1 MKTTKI
7 FLILA
12 ALITLTS
19 CDMVNKEPLKGS
31 VDRAGKPIVTIVYFY
46 DSVEDVQRKYRE
58 IHNVPQ
64 DQKIGQVGFALWAE
78 YRDSQGRPV
87 ENADEPLT
95 CEIHTVRPQQ
105 IDDSAT
111 LTLGHEMLH
120 CVIGSYHPEK

>member
-7 FLILA
+7 LLILA
-12 ALITLTS
+12 ALIALTS
-19 CDMVNKEPLKGS
+19 CDIANKEPLKGS
-31 VDRAGKPIVTIVYFY
+31 IDRTGKPIVTTVYFY

-58 IHNVPQ
+58 IHDVPR
-64 DQKIGQVGFALWAE
+64 DQKIGQVGFARWAE
-78 YRDSQGRPV
+78 YRDAQGRPV
-87 ENADEPLT
+87 ENGDEPLT